1 MAHCKKENENQWKQE
16 WGYKGYFS
24 SYTDKSKEIA
34 ILINN
39 TSKYNVHNEI
49 IDKEGNYL
57 ILDITI
63 QEYRI
68 TLVALYGPNND
79 SPDFFH

>member
-1 MAHCKKENENQWKQE
+1 
-16 WGYKGYFS
+16 
-24 SYTDKSKEIA
+24 
-34 ILINN
+34 
-39 TSKYNVHNEI
+39 VHNEI

-79 SPDFFH
+79 SPKLPLIFIFLFTMSQTWQEASM